1 MEARVVVH
9 QAVAYFS
16 KQNHKNLERFKKE
29 CPMPAEIKA
38 IRFHEYGG
46 SEKLVLETIP
56 RPVPKANEV
65 LIKVH
70 FAGVNPIDWKFRA
83 GFLKEYMPLQLPF
96 VPGID
101 LSGIVEELGAEVK
114 TLKKGQ
120 AVFGV
125 AKGAYAEYA
134 IALANDVT
142 AKPDSLSFELAA
154 TLPVGALTAW
164 QAVEDAGIKTGQTVA
179 VLGAAGGV
187 GLFAVQFARAKGA
200 RVTGTASAANLDFV
214 KSLGAERV
222 VDYRK
227 GPLETEIRNVDV
239 VIDTVG
245 GETLEKAYGLLK
257 KGGVLVTMAGQVS
270 EEKAKEHG
278 VKGLHSRRG
287 PTEKLKMIAE
297 MAAGKKLRAEAGKI
311 FPLADAG
318 AAQDLSQK
326 GHGRGRILLRV
337 SP

>member
-1 MEARVVVH
+1 MSEG
-9 QAVAYFS
+9 
-16 KQNHKNLERFKKE
+16 
-29 CPMPAEIKA
+29 MKA

-46 SEKLVLETIP
+46 PEKLALETLP
-56 RPVPKANEV
+56 RPAPKANEV

-70 FAGVNPIDWKFRA
+70 FAGVNPVDWKFRA
-83 GFLKEYMPLQLPF
+83 GYLKDYMPLQLPV

-101 LSGIVEELGAEVK
+101 VSGTIEELGSEVK

-125 AKGAYAEYA
+125 AAGGYAEYA
-134 IALANDVT
+134 IASAADVT
-142 AKPDSLSFELAA
+142 AKPDTLSFEQAA

-164 QAVEDAGIKTGQTVA
+164 QSVEDAGIKTGQTV
-179 VLGAAGGV
+179 VVQGAAGGV

-200 RVTGTASAANLDFV
+200 KVIGVASGANKDFV
-214 KSLGAERV
+214 KSLGAEF
-222 VDYRK
+222 VDYTK
-227 GPLETEIRNVDV
+227 GALETEIKNADV

-245 GETLEKAYGLLK
+245 GATLDKSFGLLK
-257 KGGVLVTMAGQVS
+257 KGGVLVTMAGQLS

-278 VKGLHSRRG
+278 IKGLHSRRG
-287 PTEKLKMIAE
+287 PTEKLKIIAE
-297 MAAGKKLRAEAGKI
+297 MVAGKTLRPEVGKI
-311 FPLADAG
+311 FPLAEAG

-337 SP
+337 GS

>member
-1 MEARVVVH
+1 MSE
-9 QAVAYFS
+9 Q
-16 KQNHKNLERFKKE
+16 
-29 CPMPAEIKA
+29 MKA

-46 SEKLVLETIP
+46 SEKLVLESIS

-70 FAGVNPIDWKFRA
+70 FAGVNPVDWKFRA
-83 GFLKEYMPLQLPF
+83 GYLKEYMPLQLPF
-96 VPGID
+96 VPGVDI
-101 LSGIVEELGAEVK
+101 SGIIEEIGPEVK

-142 AKPDSLSFELAA
+142 AKPDNLSFELAA
-154 TLPVGALTAW
+154 TLPLGALTAW
-164 QAVEDAGIKTGQTVA
+164 QAVEDAGIKTGQTVL
-179 VLGAAGGV
+179 VQGAAGGV

-200 RVTGTASAANLDFV
+200 RVTGTSSAANLDFV
-214 KSLGAERV
+214 KFLGAEKV
-222 VDYRK
+222 VDYNK
-227 GPLETEIRNVDV
+227 GPLETEIKNADV

-245 GETLEKAYGLLK
+245 GETLEKSYGLLK

-270 EEKAKEHG
+270 EEKAKAHG
-278 VKGLHSRRG
+278 VKALGSNRG
-287 PTEKLKMIAE
+287 PTEKLKMIGE
-297 MAAGKKLRAEAGKI
+297 MVTAKTLRSEVGKIYPLAEAR
-311 FPLADAG
+311 
-318 AAQDLSQK
+318 AAQDLSQTR
-326 GHGRGRILLRV
+326 HGRGRIVLKVLPYT

>member
-1 MEARVVVH
+1 MSE
-9 QAVAYFS
+9 Q
-16 KQNHKNLERFKKE
+16 
-29 CPMPAEIKA
+29 IKA

-70 FAGVNPIDWKFRA
+70 FAGVNPIDWKLRA
-83 GFLKEYMPLQLPF
+83 GYLKDFMPLQLPF

-101 LSGIVEELGAEVK
+101 ISGTIEEIGSEVK

-125 AKGAYAEYA
+125 ANGAYAEYA

-142 AKPDSLSFELAA
+142 AKPERLSFELAA

-164 QAVEDAGIKTGQTVA
+164 QTVEDAGTKTGQTVV

-187 GLFAVQFARAKGA
+187 GLFAVQFARMKGA
-200 RVTGTASAANLDFV
+200 RVIGTASSANLDFV
-214 KSLGAERV
+214 KSLGAEKS
-222 VDYRK
+222 VDYNK
-227 GPLETEIRNVDV
+227 GSLETEIKNVDI

-245 GETLEKAYGLLK
+245 GETLEKSYGLLK
-257 KGGVLVTMAGQVS
+257 KGGMLVTMAGQIS
-270 EEKAKEHG
+270 EEKAQAHG
-278 VKGLHSRRG
+278 VKALSSRRG
-287 PTEKLKMIAE
+287 PTERLKMIGE
-297 MAAGKKLRAEAGKI
+297 MVASKTLRAEVGRI
-311 FPLADAG
+311 FPLSEAG
-318 AAQDLSQK
+318 AAQDLSQTR
-326 GHGRGRILLRV
+326 HGRGRIVLRV
-337 SP
+337 RP

>member
-1 MEARVVVH
+1 M
-9 QAVAYFS
+9 S
-16 KQNHKNLERFKKE
+16 G
-29 CPMPAEIKA
+29 EIKA

-70 FAGVNPIDWKFRA
+70 FAGVNPVDWKLRA
-83 GFLKEYMPLQLPF
+83 GYLKEYMPLQLPF

-101 LSGIVEELGAEVK
+101 VSGTIEEVGPEVK

-125 AKGAYAEYA
+125 ANGAYAEYA
-134 IALANDVT
+134 VASANDVT
-142 AKPDSLSFELAA
+142 AKPDNLSFELAA

-164 QAVEDAGIKTGQTVA
+164 QAVEDAGIKTGQTVV

-187 GLFAVQFARAKGA
+187 GLFAVQFARVKGA
-200 RVTGTASAANLDFV
+200 KVVGTASSANLDFV
-214 KSLGAERV
+214 KSLGAGKV
-222 VDYRK
+222 VDYTK
-227 GPLETEIRNVDV
+227 GALETEIKNVDV

-245 GETLEKAYGLLK
+245 GETLEKSYGLLK

-270 EEKAKEHG
+270 EEKAKAHG
-278 VKGLHSRRG
+278 VKALGSNRG
-287 PTEKLKMIAE
+287 PTNKLKMISE
-297 MAAGKKLRAEAGKI
+297 MAAAKTLRSEVGKI
-311 FPLADAG
+311 FPLAEAR
-318 AAQDLSQK
+318 AAQDLSQTR
-326 GHGRGRILLRV
+326 HGRGRVILRM
-337 SP
+337 